1 MFTFSQTLLLASA
14 NKLTTKSQN
23 HLHIMCF
30 VYLYGKYE
38 KIATIINLI
47 FFVYKSWE
55 EMLITTLQTST
66 KSERLLNNFHLT
78 HDNRFRSLFCYLV
91 DTLTFIIITVSLYCL
106 SELLCKLLPQSPF
119 SLQTFLSCHNRITTS
134 VTDNIYAGCTPLD
147 LFPVRG
153 KVIHNTAEP
162 SFVTL
167 MTPGLFLLW
176 HCKCNIYHNS
186 PESNVTSSDCWL
198 CPTNSPKP

>member
-1 MFTFSQTLLLASA
+1 MYNSHVSDVLFLIHVFTFSQTLLLAFA

-47 FFVYKSWE
+47 FFVYKSCE

-167 MTPGLFLLW
+167 MTPGLFLL
-176 HCKCNIYHNS
+176 
-186 PESNVTSSDCWL
+186 
-198 CPTNSPKP
+198 

>member
-1 MFTFSQTLLLASA
+1 MRRNAHYNSSNVNKVGAFIELVHQKTIFTSHMTTGSGLCSATLSILSPL
-14 NKLTTKSQN
+14 
-23 HLHIMCF
+23 
-30 VYLYGKYE
+30 
-38 KIATIINLI
+38 
-47 FFVYKSWE
+47 
-55 EMLITTLQTST
+55 
-66 KSERLLNNFHLT
+66 
-78 HDNRFRSLFCYLV
+78 SLS
-91 DTLTFIIITVSLYCL
+91 VSLYCL

-167 MTPGLFLLW
+167 MTPGLFLL
-176 HCKCNIYHNS
+176 
-186 PESNVTSSDCWL
+186 
-198 CPTNSPKP
+198 

>member
-1 MFTFSQTLLLASA
+1 MKKCSLQLFKRQQSRS
-14 NKLTTKSQN
+14 
-23 HLHIMCF
+23 
-30 VYLYGKYE
+30 VYW
-38 KIATIINLI
+38 TC
-47 FFVYKSWE
+47 
-55 EMLITTLQTST
+55 TS
-66 KSERLLNNFHLT
+66 ENNFHLT
-78 HDNRFRSLFCYLV
+78 HYNRFRSLFCYLV

>member
-1 MFTFSQTLLLASA
+1 MKKCSLQLFKRQLSGSA
-14 NKLTTKSQN
+14 YWK
-23 HLHIMCF
+23 C
-30 VYLYGKYE
+30 
-38 KIATIINLI
+38 
-47 FFVYKSWE
+47 
-55 EMLITTLQTST
+55 
-66 KSERLLNNFHLT
+66 KSENTHFHLT

-119 SLQTFLSCHNRITTS
+119 SLQTFLSCHNRTTTS

-186 PESNVTSSDCWL
+186 PEPNVTSSDCWL

>member
-1 MFTFSQTLLLASA
+1 MEFLRKKKKQKTNKELYNSHVSDVLFLIHVFTFSQTLLLASA

-91 DTLTFIIITVSLYCL
+91 NTLTFIII
-106 SELLCKLLPQSPF
+106 
-119 SLQTFLSCHNRITTS
+119 S
-134 VTDNIYAGCTPLD
+134 VTI
-147 LFPVRG
+147 
-153 KVIHNTAEP
+153 
-162 SFVTL
+162 
-167 MTPGLFLLW
+167 LL
-176 HCKCNIYHNS
+176 IRIIMQ
-186 PESNVTSSDCWL
+186 VTSTVAFFTADIFVMS
-198 CPTNSPKP
+198 